1 MKLKILVR
9 VDRGLSLEGRANLVL
24 EDVQPHVTRVSVNVR
39 YVLTRVR
46 ESERMA
52 RSTDTIGFSSG
63 EHASFGGSEGTII
76 CGPSGA
82 FEAELLRLF
91 QK

>member
-1 MKLKILVR
+1 
-9 VDRGLSLEGRANLVL
+9 
-24 EDVQPHVTRVSVNVR
+24 
-39 YVLTRVR
+39 
-46 ESERMA
+46 MA